1 MDKLYPAGLNLGS
14 VFYFTYGC
22 LSSTCRSYTI
32 KLPNLKVKHAETNFG
47 LSPISFCAPPTQKKG
62 FKTLTPGV
70 FAIALANEATTSN
83 QLSSDP
89 TGPLGAD
96 PIHFDVIE
104 SVNETLGHGQ
114 DSHHSYGPLSI
125 ENEVKEER
133 REAETNLILCATFVM
148 AYSSFSFMPDLTIL
162 LIVSVM
168 KSATPIVTALIN
180 FGKLQT
186 VAKLYWEN
194 SVHIFNRIVS

>member
-1 MDKLYPAGLNLGS
+1 
-14 VFYFTYGC
+14 V
-22 LSSTCRSYTI
+22 
-32 KLPNLKVKHAETNFG
+32 LPTKKKVY
-47 LSPISFCAPPTQKKG
+47 I
-62 FKTLTPGV
+62 TLTPGV

-89 TGPLGAD
+89 TGSVGAD
-96 PIHFDVIE
+96 PRHFDDIE
-104 SVNETLGHGQ
+104 SVNETLGHVQ

-125 ENEVKEER
+125 ENKVKEER
-133 REAETNLILCATFVM
+133 REAEINAAVRSLKTNLILCATFVV
-148 AYSSFSFMPDLTIL
+148 AYSSFSFMPDLAIV

-168 KSATPIVTALIN
+168 KSVTPIVTALIN

-194 SVHIFNRIVS
+194 SFHIFNRIVS